1 LDLIFKADFV
11 HDDDPMPESLLKVSG
26 CDEYLSFVD
35 LPSRAK
41 AEALIVILL
50 SSCLNLASSP
60 YKNVIQDVFG
70 RLVFH
75 SRSGLCRFVVNRNGN
90 LSDLSHEAASY
101 LHGRAL
107 SSLMGVPEE
116 AFVRFVI
123 ITDLL
128 RYHFHAIGDFSKKYR
143 HLLGDDDYKK
153 IVLLTKDYTGAKA
166 LSKPEKGWRN
176 HDIRFFLD
184 MKSTVS
190 VERHGMVIEP
200 SNELHKMLENQFFFN
215 YQGSSVK
222 VKEELKQFRKRKA
235 FTLSNSTY
243 PEAIAMPLDDGDF
256 VDYRQA
262 AIGKRAGV

>member
-1 LDLIFKADFV
+1 
-11 HDDDPMPESLLKVSG
+11 
-26 CDEYLSFVD
+26 VD

-75 SRSGLCRFVVNRNGN
+75 SRSGLCHFVINRNGN

-107 SSLMGVPEE
+107 SSSMGVPEE
-116 AFVRFVI
+116 AFVQFVI
-123 ITDLL
+123 ITDLI
-128 RYHFHAIGDFSKKYR
+128 RYHFHAISDFSKKYH

-166 LSKPEKGWRN
+166 LSKLEKGWRN

-190 VERHGMVIEP
+190 VKRSGTVIEP
-200 SNELHKMLENQFFFN
+200 SMNHTKCWRTSF
-215 YQGSSVK
+215 SSII
-222 VKEELKQFRKRKA
+222 KA
-235 FTLSNSTY
+235 
-243 PEAIAMPLDDGDF
+243 PL
-256 VDYRQA
+256 
-262 AIGKRAGV
+262 